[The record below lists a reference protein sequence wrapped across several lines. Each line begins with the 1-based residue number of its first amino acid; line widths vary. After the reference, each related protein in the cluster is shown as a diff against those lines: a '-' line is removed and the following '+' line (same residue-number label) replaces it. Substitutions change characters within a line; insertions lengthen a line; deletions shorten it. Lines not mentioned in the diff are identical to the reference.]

1 MADPICKVADIV
13 FVRFELTDLEA
24 QKEYLQH
31 FGMRS
36 AFEADD
42 AIYFKGTGADP
53 FIYAATQGEQNRFV
67 SAGYRVAAR
76 ADLERLADHFGVDIV
91 PSTEPG
97 GGEKVVLSD
106 PDGLGVEVFFGM
118 ARTAA
123 PKQDAPALNSG
134 FDKPRQNRLQRFGKA
149 ADEWQARDG
158 KLVYELTSKVM
169 RLGHTAIN
177 VADPKK
183 SMDWYANTLGFLIS
197 DNIVLPDGMVMGGF
211 MRCDLGDTPADH
223 HTINITALP
232 PEKLE
237 AHGSFGH
244 AGYELTESV
253 DDLMAGHFHMKT
265 VGKYGHEWGIGRHL
279 LGSQMYDYWR
289 DPAGFILEHWTDGDL
304 LDASVPPVDA
314 SARDVILA
322 QYGPVVP
329 SSFNLTMP
337 QEKAEEVRE
346 TEPSMSTLFLQ

>member
-1 MADPICKVADIV
+1 MADPICKAVDIV
-13 FVRFELTDLEA
+13 FVRFELTDLEV
-24 QKEYLQH
+24 QKEYLLH
-31 FGMRS
+31 FGMRP
-36 AFEADD
+36 AHETGNV
-42 AIYFKGTGADP
+42 IYFKGTGADP
-53 FIYAATQGEQNRFV
+53 FIYTATKGAENRYV
-67 SAGYRVAAR
+67 SSGYRVGAR
-76 ADLERLADHFGVDIV
+76 ADLERLADHFNVDIV
-91 PSTEPG
+91 QSREPG
-97 GGEKVVLSD
+97 GGEKVVLKD
-106 PDGLGVEVFFGM
+106 PDGLGVEVFHGVE
-118 ARTAA
+118 RTVA
-123 PKQDAPALNSG
+123 PTQQAPSLNAG
-134 FDKPRQNRLQRFGKA
+134 FDKPRQNHLQRFGKG
-149 ADEWQARDG
+149 ADEWRSHDG

-177 VADPKK
+177 IADPKR
-183 SMDWYANTLGFLIS
+183 SMDWYADTLGFLVS

-232 PEKLE
+232 PEKLD

-244 AGYELTESV
+244 AGFELTESV

-265 VGKYGHEWGIGRHL
+265 VGKYAHEWGIGRHL

-304 LDASVPPVDA
+304 LDASVPAVNAP
-314 SARDVILA
+314 ARDVILA

-337 QEKAEEVRE
+337 PEKAEEVRK
-346 TEPSMSTLFLQ
+346 TDPSMSTLFL

>member
-1 MADPICKVADIV
+1 MADPICKAMDIV
-13 FVRFELTDLEA
+13 FVRFELADLEA
-24 QKEYLQH
+24 QKEYLLH
-31 FGMRS
+31 FGMQPALETS
-36 AFEADD
+36 D

-53 FIYAATQGEQNRFV
+53 FIYMATKGAENRYV
-67 SAGYRVAAR
+67 SSGYRVGAR
-76 ADLERLADHFGVDIV
+76 TDLERLADHFNADIV
-91 PSTEPG
+91 KSTEPG

-106 PDGLGVEVFFGM
+106 PDGLGVEVFYGM
-118 ARTAA
+118 ERTVA
-123 PKQDAPALNSG
+123 PTQQAPALNAG
-134 FDKPRQNRLQRFGKA
+134 FDKPRANHLQRFGKG
-149 ADEWQARDG
+149 ADEWQSHGG

-177 VADPKK
+177 VADAKR
-183 SMDWYANTLGFLIS
+183 SMDWYAQTLGFLVS
-197 DNIVLPDGMVMGGF
+197 DNIVAPGGILMGAF

-232 PEKLE
+232 PHQAEF
-237 AHGSFGH
+237 HGTFGH

-265 VGKYGHEWGIGRHL
+265 IDRYTHEWGVGRHL

-304 LDASVPPVDA
+304 LDASAPPVDA
-314 SARDVILA
+314 PARDAILA

-329 SSFNLTMP
+329 STFNLSMP
-337 QEKAEEVRE
+337 NGAVEEVRE
-346 TEPSMSTLFLQ
+346 TVPSLSTLFL

>member
-1 MADPICKVADIV
+1 MKKPICKAADIV
-13 FVRFELTDLEA
+13 FVRFELADLEA
-24 QKEYLQH
+24 QKEYLLH
-31 FGMRS
+31 FGMKLAHEDS
-36 AFEADD
+36 GSL
-42 AIYFKGTGADP
+42 YFQGTGADP
-53 FIYAATQGEQNRFV
+53 FIYVASRGAQNRFV
-67 SAGYRVAAR
+67 SAAYRVDAR
-76 ADLERLADHFGVDIV
+76 SDLENLSSEFDVEITK
-91 PSTEPG
+91 STEPG
-97 GGEKVVLSD
+97 GGEKVSLTD

-118 ARTAA
+118 ERTAA
-123 PKQDAPALNSG
+123 PKQEAPALNSG

-177 VADPKK
+177 VADPKR
-183 SMDWYANTLGFLIS
+183 SMDWYAGTLGFLVS

-232 PEKLE
+232 PEKLD

-244 AGYELTESV
+244 AGFELTESV

-265 VGKYGHEWGIGRHL
+265 VGKYAHEWGIGRHL

-304 LDASVPPVDA
+304 LDASVPAVDA
-314 SARDVILA
+314 PARDVVLA

-337 QEKAEEVRE
+337 LEKAEEVRE
-346 TEPSMSTLFLQ
+346 KEPSMSTLFL